1 MRKVIIFG
9 NSGSGKSSL
18 AKKLKVEGLAHLDL
32 DTIAWQ
38 PIMPPERKPLDES
51 QKAIAEFD
59 ASNDSWVIEGC
70 YTDLLELAA
79 SLASEAI
86 FMNLE
91 VDLCIQNAKSRPWEI
106 HKYPSKQAQDKN
118 LSMLIEWIAQYP
130 ERTDT
135 FSKSAHEALFVNFN
149 GIKVMLTENL

>member
-9 NSGSGKSSL
+9 NSGSGKSTL
-18 AKKLKVEGLAHLDL
+18 AKKLKAEGLAHLDL

-38 PIMPPERKPLDES
+38 PSMPPERKALDES
-51 QKAIAEFD
+51 QKALAEFD

-70 YTDLLELAA
+70 YTDLLEMAA
-79 SLASEAI
+79 NLASEAI

-91 VDLCIQNAKSRPWEI
+91 VDLCIQNAKSRPWER
-106 HKYPSKQAQDKN
+106 HKYPSKQAQDQN

-130 ERTDT
+130 KRTDT
-135 FSKSAHEALFVNFN
+135 FSKSAHEALFSNFN
-149 GIKVMLTENL
+149 GVKVMLTENL